1 MLLKLTHS
9 LSQRAEA
16 IGADGGAFATADQ
29 EADAVSVVAGSVAGG
44 QHVRGVLRDGGVWCV
59 TMGGVWC
66 VTMGGVW
73 CVTFV
78 ARGDKWEAVGARRRA

>member
-66 VTMGGVW
+66 VTMGGV
-73 CVTFV
+73 CV
-78 ARGDKWEAVGARRRA
+78 